1 MFLIS
6 RGNEALTDVTEN
18 ETAENPRLLKKF
30 QNGVGIS
37 KNTNFDER
45 FLLRYE
51 HSPQNISWIT

>member
-18 ETAENPRLLKKF
+18 ETAEKPRLLEKF

-37 KNTNFDER
+37 KKYK
-45 FLLRYE
+45 L
-51 HSPQNISWIT
+51 